1 MTFSRRFPLDKPGS
15 PYPSWEEMFLTAEDE
30 EKVEK
35 TQREANNTLMREC
48 LEDAQKIVFE
58 QEFKDFQSDVVS
70 IARALFDKRAS
81 HLVYWKEEEAK
92 KRFDKTFHQKEFK
105 K

>member
-15 PYPSWEEMFLTAEDE
+15 PYPSWEEIFLSSEDE
-30 EKVEK
+30 TSVDKDQQK
-35 TQREANNTLMREC
+35 ANNALMREC
-48 LEDAQKIVFE
+48 IEDAKKII
-58 QEFKDFQSDVVS
+58 FKLDFKNFQSDVVN
-70 IARALFDKRAS
+70 IALALFDKRSS

-92 KRFDKTFHQKEFK
+92 ARFDKAFHQKEFK